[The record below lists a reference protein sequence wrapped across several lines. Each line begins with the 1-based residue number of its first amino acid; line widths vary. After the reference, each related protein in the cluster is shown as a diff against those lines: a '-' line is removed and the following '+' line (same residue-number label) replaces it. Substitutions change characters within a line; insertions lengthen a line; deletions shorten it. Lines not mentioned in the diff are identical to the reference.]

1 MFTDVQILGQGKR
14 FYALSTNNAADTS
27 SGCNSSNGIPSAIVL
42 IKKGT
47 DKINQQ
53 WKSVNK
59 VLISKIVKKGFVN
72 IYNPI
77 FMHNI
82 FFLIRIH

>member
-27 SGCNSSNGIPSAIVL
+27 SGCNPSNGIPSAIETIVL

-47 DKINQQ
+47 DKINKQ
-53 WKSVNK
+53 WKSEKK
-59 VLISKIVKKGFVN
+59 VLISRNSQKR
-72 IYNPI
+72 
-77 FMHNI
+77 
-82 FFLIRIH
+82 IRKYLYPYFYA

>member
-1 MFTDVQILGQGKR
+1 MKQYFRQISIVLFTDVQILGQGKR

-27 SGCNSSNGIPSAIVL
+27 SGCNPSNGIPSTIETIVL

-59 VLISKIVKKGFVN
+59 VLISKKSQKR
-72 IYNPI
+72 
-77 FMHNI
+77 
-82 FFLIRIH
+82 IRKYL

>member
-27 SGCNSSNGIPSAIVL
+27 SGCNPSNGIPTAIETIVL

-47 DKINQQ
+47 DKINKQ
-53 WKSVNK
+53 WKSEK
-59 VLISKIVKKGFVN
+59 RYYYRKIVKKGFVK
-72 IYNPI
+72 IYIPI

-82 FFLIRIH
+82 FF